1 MKENHFFAMMSRM
14 KVIDRWG
21 LMRNTIKEND
31 SEHSLDVAM
40 IAHALGVIN
49 NVYFD
54 GNIDANRLAL
64 MGMYHDAIE
73 IITGDIPTPIKY
85 HSDEV
90 RTAFREVERVAKN
103 SLVEGLPPELRQ
115 IYAPLLVETEE
126 EKELWRYV
134 KAADKLS
141 AYIKCIEEQRMGN
154 VDFAIALDSI
164 KNIINNL
171 NMPEVDLFMN
181 KFIPAYSLTLDE
193 LK

>member
-14 KVIDRWG
+14 KLIDRWG

-164 KNIINNL
+164 KNIIDNL
-171 NMPEVDLFMN
+171 NMPEVDLFMT

>member
-14 KVIDRWG
+14 KLIDRWG

>member
-14 KVIDRWG
+14 KLIDRWG

-141 AYIKCIEEQRMGN
+141 AYIKCTEEQRMGN
-154 VDFAIALDSI
+154 VGFAIALDSI
-164 KNIINNL
+164 KNIIDNL
-171 NMPEVDLFMN
+171 NMPEVDLFMA

>member
-14 KVIDRWG
+14 KLIDRWG

-164 KNIINNL
+164 KNIIDNL
-171 NMPEVDLFMN
+171 NMPEVDLFMD

>member
-14 KVIDRWG
+14 KLIDRWG

-164 KNIINNL
+164 KNIIDNL

>member
-164 KNIINNL
+164 KNIIDNL